1 MRLARQRDDLLLV
14 DAAALA
20 DDLRR
25 SVAAR
30 AGAKPASSP
39 AVSGPLSGGAES
51 SSAGPA
57 LLTRTLGERERT
69 TVKLGRLPSLT
80 R

>member
-1 MRLARQRDDLLLV
+1 MRLARQRDLLLV

-39 AVSGPLSGGAES
+39 AVSGPLSGGADA

-57 LLTRTLGERERT
+57 LLTRTLGEGERLT